1 MSVCPENN
9 RLSAY
14 HDGELD
20 APARV
25 AVEAHLTQCP
35 ACAEELAEMAAMSNL
50 FATAQR
56 PHLSQIAAHRLSNRV
71 RELFS
76 DDVLRIARRLRAIA
90 ACVLVVCSIWLL
102 RSSNS
107 NSRQSLTEASPS
119 TPPWIDVAVA
129 ASAET
134 NSLDATTPAAAW
146 YVADFSSRGDAP

>member
-1 MSVCPENN
+1 MISCPQSN

-20 APARV
+20 AEAR
-25 AVEAHLTQCP
+25 ASVEAHLAQCP
-35 ACAEELAEMAAMSNL
+35 ACAAELADMAAMSNL

-56 PHLSQIAAHRLSNRV
+56 PGLSQIAAYRLGNRV

-76 DDVLRIARRLRAIA
+76 DDMLRVARRLRAIA

-107 NSRQSLTEASPS
+107 RPSVTQVAPS

-129 ASAET
+129 TSAET